1 MKIGISGSMHF
12 TEQMIDVRDQLCAL
26 GHDVFTTGMTE
37 PYIGASF
44 AEREAAIVTQKMHED
59 AMREF
64 WVLMQD
70 ADALLVL
77 NLNHRGVKHYI
88 GGNAFLEMGFAHVL
102 GQKIFLWNP
111 IPDQPYNRSEI
122 EAMRPVVMEG
132 DIGRVG

>member
-12 TEQMIDVRDQLCAL
+12 TEQMIAVRDQLRAL
-26 GHDVFTTGMTE
+26 GHEAFTTGMTD

-44 AEREAAIVTQKMHED
+44 AEKEALIVAQKMQED
-59 AMREF
+59 AIREF
-64 WVLMQD
+64 WVLMQN

-77 NLNHRGVKHYI
+77 NLDHRGVQNYI

-122 EAMRPVVMEG
+122 EAMRPVVIAG
-132 DIGRVG
+132 DIGRIE